1 MNDKRMNP
9 ISLRSRKWIIEAL
22 LRLMEEKPY
31 HKISVKEITET
42 AELVR
47 KTFYRNFQTK
57 EEVLQEYITGLMKE
71 VEKEFEAMD
80 ALTPYGMAKLYFE
93 FWQEHIEFLNLI
105 QKNDLFIILLKQL
118 DDYLPSLNERY
129 KADLMEGFD
138 ETFLQYYTAFNSAGI
153 WHMLEKWIRHGAVET
168 PEEMAQIYSDIT
180 LNNPHV
186 KK

>member
-1 MNDKRMNP
+1 
-9 ISLRSRKWIIEAL
+9 
-22 LRLMEEKPY
+22 
-31 HKISVKEITET
+31 
-42 AELVR
+42 
-47 KTFYRNFQTK
+47 
-57 EEVLQEYITGLMKE
+57 
-71 VEKEFEAMD
+71 
-80 ALTPYGMAKLYFE
+80 MAKLYFE

-105 QKNDLFIILLKQL
+105 QKNDLFVILLKQL

-129 KADLMEGFD
+129 KADLIEGFD